1 MAEDGQAYWIVRNS
15 WGEWWGEG
23 GWFRIQRGTN
33 ALGIESHCDFGVVDP
48 SGATL
53 GRTGDFVRRRHNH
66 NHNPNPNPNH
76 NGGEGSAEGAAVE

>member
-1 MAEDGQAYWIVRNS
+1 MTEDGQAYWIVRNS

-23 GWFRIQRGTN
+23 GWFRIERGTN

-53 GRTGDFVRRRHNH
+53 GRSGDFVRRHRSV
-66 NHNPNPNPNH
+66 
-76 NGGEGSAEGAAVE
+76 GEKEEGSPEGAAVE